1 MWGALGYLAQ
11 GALSR
16 PHAVPRLQVSPGL
29 TAVLVEVRV
38 ATVELNYT
46 LRLYHNHSHGSGG
59 SGRAVTA
66 VSACPFL
73 SHRCCSHPTA
83 RWCAVGD
90 PRLALGH
97 RAGP

>member
-1 MWGALGYLAQ
+1 MGYLAQ

-59 SGRAVTA
+59 SGRVVTA

-73 SHRCCSHPTA
+73 SHHCCSHPAA